1 MEDLAEGVI
10 AREGRDLG
18 EKTIEGT
25 MSEGLL
31 EVAEAREAVV
41 DTDLEEMMMLRVTSG
56 ETTSSISWTLR
67 KDWTSVSTRT
77 G

>member
-10 AREGRDLG
+10 AGEGKDLG
-18 EKTIEGT
+18 EKTIEGM

-56 ETTSSISWTLR
+56 ETTSSISWILR
-67 KDWTSVSTRT
+67 KDLTSVSTPT